1 MTNQTLNDFNIH
13 FEGSDESVSSLIMR
27 YDDGDLI
34 IDIDYQRGDV
44 WDLRRA
50 SKLIESVS
58 LNLPLPIF
66 YTFETQQQ
74 SELIDGKQ
82 RFLSLLKFINGEY
95 KLLGLKELK
104 NLNGKRFKDLT
115 REEQRVIKNHKLH
128 IFTTKADSEE
138 AKYEIFE
145 RLNTGGAVLKSQEII
160 LGLNEGKVA
169 DFAKKVS
176 ERLIDEGIE
185 KINSN
190 KHKQID
196 AKVLCS
202 MFFFKEKASSP
213 IASSRNRILHEVLTN
228 PDYQNQVNDTFLNEI
243 VTVMTAAKAS
253 ALRVSDLVIK
263 DRGKSRL
270 NQSMFE
276 TLICVYSKM
285 AKEITN
291 TQPEVLVN
299 ILKPIEKVFAHE
311 ILKSEDN
318 LLAYSY
324 STNGKLARAVKTKIA
339 HELNKLSVSF

>member
-1 MTNQTLNDFNIH
+1 M
-13 FEGSDESVSSLIMR
+13 
-27 YDDGDLI
+27 
-34 IDIDYQRGDV
+34 
-44 WDLRRA
+44 
-50 SKLIESVS
+50 
-58 LNLPLPIF
+58 
-66 YTFETQQQ
+66 
-74 SELIDGKQ
+74 
-82 RFLSLLKFINGEY
+82 SLLKFINGED

-339 HELNKLSVSF
+339 HELNKLSISF